1 MSESQSRYGIIS
13 ALTSQRLQIMSAKA
27 DLKEEA
33 QKKDQTVLDLRSDLA
48 NWKKDVLED
57 NKRTERTMDLE
68 IQKAINIAKYSQ
80 QKLRDKEKVYDE
92 KIRAIDEALKRIED
106 ISKTAPNP

>member
-1 MSESQSRYGIIS
+1 MG
-13 ALTSQRLQIMSAKA
+13 AKA
-27 DLKEEA
+27 DLKEEV
-33 QKKDQTVLDLRSDLA
+33 QKKEQTVLDLRSDLA
-48 NWKKDVLED
+48 NWKKDVQED

-106 ISKTAPNP
+106 ISKTIPNP